1 MSASAP
7 VTRFQLAEIGSLLAD
22 PARAAM
28 LLALM
33 DGSARPAGELAALA
47 GVAASTASE
56 HLRRLCEGGLLAV
69 LAQGR
74 HRYYHLAGE
83 DAAHLLET
91 LIAARGGAR
100 PAPRVARIPPALA
113 FARTCYRHL
122 AGRLGVG
129 LFEGLRAQGAL
140 TLETD
145 SVRLAAAGTQR
156 LREAGL
162 LDAGEDIAHLRGLAC
177 LDWTERRF
185 HLAGPLGCEL
195 TRRLIERRWLRRGG
209 RERTLALDAGGA
221 AGWRLLGVDVH
232 GGRPG

>member
-1 MSASAP
+1 MPTAAP

-33 DGSARPAGELAALA
+33 DGSARPAGELAAVA
-47 GVAASTASE
+47 DIAASTASE
-56 HLRRLCEGGLLAV
+56 HLRRLCEGGLLTA

-74 HRYYHLAGE
+74 HRYYRLADE
-83 DAAHLLET
+83 EVAHLLET
-91 LIAARGGAR
+91 LVTARSAPSPAR
-100 PAPRVARIPPALA
+100 SQRVPTALA

-122 AGRLGVG
+122 AGRLGVS
-129 LFEGLRAQGAL
+129 LFDGLRAQGGLMLDA
-140 TLETD
+140 D
-145 SVRLAAAGTQR
+145 SVRLTAPGTLR

-162 LDAGEDIAHLRGLAC
+162 LDDGEDIDHLSGRAC

-195 TRRLIERRWLRRGG
+195 TRRLIERRWLRRSE
-209 RERTLALDAGGA
+209 RERTLALGDAGIG
-221 AGWRLLGVDVH
+221 GWHALGVDVH
-232 GGRPG
+232 GGRRL